1 MINRIFI
8 LIITLFVSFETIAQ
22 SQGGLEQ
29 YYYVK
34 GRDTVTMVPMAH
46 VQTEKNWYIEG
57 RFNYEDF
64 RTASVY
70 GGKMFT
76 KDTKKSSYAVVPMLG
91 VVAGKY
97 KGGSLGLNVNIE
109 HGKFYFSSQT
119 QYTFSIKNRSD
130 NFFYSWSE
138 AGIAPVDWFY
148 AGAAIQ
154 QTDFK
159 RGTELGGVLGLTF
172 GKWTF
177 PLYAFS
183 PFSEGR
189 YFVLG
194 LISSFGLGKKNILN
208 VRKSKGLNV
217 NTVKL

>member
-1 MINRIFI
+1 
-8 LIITLFVSFETIAQ
+8 
-22 SQGGLEQ
+22 
-29 YYYVK
+29 VK

-46 VQTEKNWYIEG
+46 VQTKKNWYIEG
-57 RFNYEDF
+57 RFNYEDLK
-64 RTASVY
+64 TASVY

-76 KDTKKSSYAVVPMLG
+76 KDIKKTSYAIVPMVG
-91 VVAGKY
+91 IVAGKY
-97 KGGSLGLNVNIE
+97 KGGSFGLNINIE
-109 HGKFYFSSQT
+109 RGKFYLSSQT
-119 QYTFSIKNRSD
+119 QYTFSVKNRSD

-138 AGIAPVDWFY
+138 AGLAPVDWFY

-159 RGTELGGVLGLTF
+159 HGTELGGVLGLTF

-194 LISSFGLGKKNILN
+194 LINTFGLGKKNILN
-208 VRKSKGLNV
+208 VRKNKGLNV
-217 NTVKL
+217 NTGKL